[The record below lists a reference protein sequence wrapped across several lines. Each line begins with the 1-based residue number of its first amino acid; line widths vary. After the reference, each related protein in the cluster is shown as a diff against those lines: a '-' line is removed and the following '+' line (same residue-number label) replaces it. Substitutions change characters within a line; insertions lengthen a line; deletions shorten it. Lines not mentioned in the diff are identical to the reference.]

1 MVNSHYIPQLILRHF
16 GSDERIQYC
25 DLDKRKV
32 ETRNIKSTFSEK
44 GYYPDEIEA
53 DLCYK
58 TEKDF
63 AYLLNSKIL
72 KERYKITLSPEEL
85 FILKKFL
92 IVTSIRF
99 NVTQAM
105 KDFDNPQ
112 AMIDSYSRDF
122 YSNINKVLACSNLEE
137 MASFIEPKL
146 EKMMDMIK
154 NPEESYGENKLF
166 SDIKNILHSYVVF
179 VSTNRCKE
187 NFVIP
192 DVGFSYRA
200 SHIALPPFSDG
211 TFDKCMYTL
220 SAAMQTMN
228 PYLMQMANLMTPYD
242 YILVPVSK
250 DLAIVSLNVF
260 YKFFNRNSD
269 VYGMLPVNG
278 LKVSELLGFG
288 DNDMVEPPKVKNP
301 YSNKSYEYG
310 IKQISREDAR
320 LINISLLNTAE
331 HHFGF
336 ADITSIKGSLELYN
350 NMEFM
355 YKRYNFDFMLGE
367 ENDK

>member
-1 MVNSHYIPQLILRHF
+1 MIRLVKSHYVPQLILRHF
-16 GSDERIQYC
+16 GTDERIQYC
-25 DLDKRKV
+25 DLDKKKV
-32 ETRNIKSTFSEK
+32 ETRNIKSAFAEK
-44 GYYPDEIEA
+44 GYYPDEIES

-72 KERYKITLSPEEL
+72 KERYRITLSPEEL
-85 FILKKFL
+85 FTLKKFL

-99 NVTQAM
+99 NVTEAM
-105 KDFDNPQ
+105 KDYDNPQ
-112 AMIDSYSRDF
+112 DMIDSYSKDF
-122 YSNINKVLACSNLEE
+122 YSNINKVLACEKIEE
-137 MASFIEPKL
+137 MASFIEPKF
-146 EKMMDMIK
+146 EKMMEMIK
-154 NPEESYGENKLF
+154 NPTEAYGENKLF

-187 NFVIP
+187 DFIIP

-211 TFDKCMYTL
+211 SFDKCMYTL
-220 SAAMQTMN
+220 SAAMQTGN
-228 PYLMQMANLMTPYD
+228 PFLMRMASLMTPYD
-242 YILVPVSK
+242 FILVPVSK

-278 LKVSELLGFG
+278 LKVSELIGFG

-301 YSNKSYEYG
+301 YGNKAYEYS
-310 IKQISREDAR
+310 IKQIAKEDAR
-320 LINISLLNTAE
+320 IINISLLNTSE

-336 ADITSIKGSLELYN
+336 SDIERIRGSLKQYN
-350 NMEFM
+350 EMEFGN
-355 YKRYNFDFMLGE
+355 KRYNFDFMLE
-367 ENDK
+367 